1 MSHSVSDLGDLERE
15 VLHLVWQNGPST
27 ADFVQKG
34 VSKPLK
40 ESTIRTV
47 LKRLEEKGHLT
58 HTVDNRTFVYQA
70 ADSRGRAAA
79 RAVKRIV
86 DRFCNGSVEEVL
98 TGLVDTKVLDRR
110 ELQRLAD
117 KIAKARSGETPDE
130 AKNAN
135 SKHTDKKGG
144 RKS

>member
-1 MSHSVSDLGDLERE
+1 MTHSVSDLGDLERE
-15 VLHLVWQNGPST
+15 VLQLVWQNGPST
-27 ADFVQKG
+27 ADSVQKA

-40 ESTIRTV
+40 ESTVRTV

-58 HTVDNRTFVYQA
+58 HTVDNRTFIYQA
-70 ADSRGRAAA
+70 ADTRGRAAA

-117 KIAKARSGETPDE
+117 KIAKAKTGETGND
-130 AKNAN
+130 AK
-135 SKHTDKKGG
+135 STEGKRTDKGG